1 MLDGVL
7 LTELGTDEVDKPT
20 EKNAAVTASVIFTP
34 GRATD
39 ADIGRAA
46 MTPATEKHPV
56 TWCSAVGGRWS
67 YGGERAGCSQR
78 SNRR

>member
-46 MTPATEKHPV
+46 MTPATEKHP
-56 TWCSAVGGRWS
+56 GF
-67 YGGERAGCSQR
+67 
-78 SNRR
+78 